1 MSESGSIPV
10 VYLTDVPENRNVI
23 YPPHLR
29 GHFEGRAKRRL
40 GDAVGMKNF
49 GVNLATLEPGAWSA
63 HRHWHTRQ
71 DEMIYLLEGELTL
84 VTDAGRRLLEAG
96 AVVGF
101 PANSGEGHNL
111 INTGTTRA
119 VYLEIGDRLPGDEV
133 FYPDVDLT
141 ARQNTPSYR
150 FAKKDGSEF

>member
-1 MSESGSIPV
+1 MSKSGSIPV
-10 VYLTDVPENRNVI
+10 VYLTDVAVNTNVI

-29 GHFEGRAKRRL
+29 EHFEGRSKRRL

-84 VTDAGRRLLEAG
+84 VTDGGREVLKAG

-101 PANSGEGHNL
+101 PANSGAGHNL
-111 INTGTTRA
+111 VNTGTSKA
-119 VYLEIGDRLPGDEV
+119 VYLEIGDRLPGDEA

-141 ARQNTPSYR
+141 ARQNPPSYR
-150 FAKKDGSEF
+150 FIKKDGSEF

>member
-1 MSESGSIPV
+1 MSKSGSIPV
-10 VYLTDVPENRNVI
+10 VYLTDVAVNTNVI

-29 GHFEGRAKRRL
+29 EHFEGRSKRRL

-84 VTDAGRRLLEAG
+84 VNDSGRKLIKPGMA
-96 AVVGF
+96 VGF
-101 PANSGEGHNL
+101 PANAREGHNL
-111 INTGTTRA
+111 VNTGTTTA
-119 VYLEIGDRLPGDEV
+119 VYIEVGDRLPGDDV
-133 FYPDVDLT
+133 FYPDVDLE
-141 ARQNTPSYR
+141 AKQNNPSYK
-150 FAKKDGSEF
+150 FTKKDGTAV